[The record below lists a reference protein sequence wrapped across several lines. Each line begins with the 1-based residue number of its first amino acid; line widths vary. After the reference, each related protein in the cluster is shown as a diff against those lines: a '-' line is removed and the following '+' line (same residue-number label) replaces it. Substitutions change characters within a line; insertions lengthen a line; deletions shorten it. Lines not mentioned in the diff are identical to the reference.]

1 MGFDAVQISPAQKS
15 KHGHEWW
22 ARYQPQDYGKIEGLG
37 SWEEL
42 KELCRRADELKLRVI
57 GDVVFNHMLVVGS
70 CHEWRQAQA
79 NPARLKQLQER
90 LVRETSMRLEDFQWP
105 WFEMSG
111 EHWDNENRYEGWG
124 SGEWSELRYCERV
137 VAAQQKHL
145 RLLLDAGVRGIRF
158 DAVKHLRPAHLEEH
172 LQLLRKEKVFAYGEV
187 LPPGCNAR
195 GVHGAVVSIHR
206 LPFDSLH
213 VPGPVGGHR
222 GRPGGC
228 LGCCCAR
235 GQGDRSEECE
245 AFPDLRALG
254 GLGPLCTESR
264 HGDESGALLR
274 PGWLLCGGHGFVGLA
289 FGFARWQRLGLP

>member
-22 ARYQPQDYGKIEGLG
+22 ARYQPEDYGKIEGLG

-145 RLLLDAGVRGIRF
+145 RLLLDAGDWRQIPGVRGIRF

-187 LPPGCNAR
+187 LSVDETMHQEYMALSCPSTDFPLTVFMYRALSEAGQE
-195 GVHGAVVSIHR
+195 VFGAVAVS
-206 LPFDSLH
+206 
-213 VPGPVGGHR
+213 V
-222 GRPGGC
+222 
-228 LGCCCAR
+228 
-235 GQGDRSEECE
+235 
-245 AFPDLRALG
+245 RALWREG
-254 GLGPLCTESR
+254 V
-264 HGDESGALLR
+264 SGA
-274 PGWLLCGGHGFVGLA
+274 A
-289 FGFARWQRLGLP
+289 ARVAKATGEESTSR